1 MHLVPLSAP
10 FILEYVPGG
19 QFVHTF
25 RDDAPLTAENLP
37 GTQLMHTVTD
47 AAPTCPE
54 NLPAAQ
60 RLQAVAPVTN
70 MYLPTLQGAQ
80 LGLPS
85 PPENVPVLHGE
96 QEDEQAME
104 YLPGRAVPR
113 QAAHDH

>member
-1 MHLVPLSAP
+1 MHLVTSSAP

-19 QFVHTF
+19 QSVHTLW
-25 RDDAPLTAENLP
+25 DDAPSTAENLP

-54 NLPAAQ
+54 NFPAAQ

-70 MYLPTLQGAQ
+70 MYLPTSQGVQ

-85 PPENVPVLHGE
+85 PAENVPVLHGE
-96 QEDEQAME
+96 QENEQAVE
-104 YLPGRAVPR
+104 YLPSRAVPR
-113 QAAHDH
+113 QAAPEL

>member
-1 MHLVPLSAP
+1 M
-10 FILEYVPGG
+10 PGG
-19 QFVHTF
+19 QSVHTF
-25 RDDAPLTAENLP
+25 WDDAPLTAENLP

-54 NLPAAQ
+54 NFPAAQ

-70 MYLPTLQGAQ
+70 MYLPTSQGAQ

-85 PPENVPVLHGE
+85 PAENVPVLHGE

-104 YLPGRAVPR
+104 YLPSRAVPR
-113 QAAHDH
+113 QAAHEL